1 MDLDI
6 LYGLSTT
13 FNKMNSK
20 ELNFKNI
27 SEIFESD
34 KKYDI
39 GTVVRVGGEKEI
51 TEGSFGKKALGVI
64 ADIDNSFILNCN
76 STGQPVVLKGRAKV
90 KCRGPILK
98 GDEVIPDYDGTVCTL
113 HANYKDKI
121 FAIAL
126 ENSLKPSNQI
136 GIIEVI
142 IL

>member
-1 MDLDI
+1 MNLD
-6 LYGLSTT
+6 
-13 FNKMNSK
+13 
-20 ELNFKNI
+20 FKNI

-39 GTVVRVGGEKEI
+39 GTVVRIGGEKEI
-51 TEGSFGKKALGVI
+51 TEGTFGKKALGVI
-64 ADIDNSFILNCN
+64 ANIDNSIVLNCN
-76 STGQPVVLKGRAKV
+76 SVGQPVVLKGRVKV

-98 GDEVIPDYDGTVCTL
+98 GDEIIPDFNGTVCTL

-126 ENSLKPSNQI
+126 ENNLKPINEIS
-136 GIIEVI
+136 IIEVV